1 FPWPCSPMP
10 QRPHRATSPPSTP
23 TGSGR
28 KARSASRASP
38 CRSSAARFE
47 CRTSQV
53 LASNPTWSGSWRL
66 TSCTS
71 RSRSAP
77 ETTPWPCSIW
87 FRAGGTIPSGQ
98 AWADDDLREP
108 PVGSLA
114 RSRSCMPHGQRRL
127 AFGHFD
133 KPHVVIQHSMRIVEV
148 PHHNESTSAFDIR
161 HSANRQA
168 PRLSVIFPCFRAN
181 ARQSRLTRIL
191 CKVFIHRKKA
201 ITDCIARVDKR
212 QGRANNPCH
221 TTTDDNKTISDGTD
235 PHDKQDHRAYSL
247 QSPPAHRC
255 CGRPGQGSARNARA
269 LRQDSSSLRHRPDGT

>member
-1 FPWPCSPMP
+1 
-10 QRPHRATSPPSTP
+10 
-23 TGSGR
+23 
-28 KARSASRASP
+28 
-38 CRSSAARFE
+38 
-47 CRTSQV
+47 RTSQV

-127 AFGHFD
+127 AFAAFGQAPRRHTTLD
-133 KPHVVIQHSMRIVEV
+133 GICRSTTPQRKHVG
-148 PHHNESTSAFDIR
+148 IR
-161 HSANRQA
+161 HSANRQD
-168 PRLSVIFPCFRAN
+168 PRLSVIFPCFRVN

-191 CKVFIHRKKA
+191 CKVFTHRKKRSR
-201 ITDCIARVDKR
+201 I
-212 QGRANNPCH
+212 
-221 TTTDDNKTISDGTD
+221 
-235 PHDKQDHRAYSL
+235 
-247 QSPPAHRC
+247 
-255 CGRPGQGSARNARA
+255 A
-269 LRQDSSSLRHRPDGT
+269 LRGLTSVRAEQIIHVIRQPMTTKQ